1 MPLIAWISLLI
12 LTLCA
17 VGSGVYWS
25 IVWARVL
32 QTQRGL
38 PTARMGLGL
47 PAARELQEDGPAHP
61 PAPTV
66 CVIIPAHNEQAT
78 IAGLAT
84 SLRLQDYPRF
94 RVIFALD
101 RCTDGTEAALR
112 RAIDGDHRFDIVLI
126 HQCPEG
132 WAGKVHAIWSALQ
145 SPRPSPHP
153 PPPDPPRDADLLL
166 FADADTSFDP
176 ACIRACVALL
186 QDRGLDMLSLLSTL
200 TTDRWFETIVQ
211 PVAGMELLR
220 QYPPLKANARDHAR
234 PFANGQFMLFRR
246 AAYDAIGGHE
256 VVKDELLEDIQLAR
270 HLRHKG
276 FMTGL
281 LMADGMLRCRMYSD
295 FAAFRRGWKR
305 IYIEGANRNP
315 GRLRSS
321 ALRLTITGVILPL
334 ASMMAVL
341 AGAAV
346 RLQSGEAMG
355 TVTAVA
361 GLAALLIMFIALA
374 LAAALGSSRLEGI
387 LAYPLGAALVASI
400 LSEASSD
407 LTKGK
412 STVWAGRSY
421 HRPIR

>member
-1 MPLIAWISLLI
+1 MPLIAWISLFI
-12 LTLCA
+12 LTFCA
-17 VGSGVYWS
+17 IGSGIFWV
-25 IVWARVL
+25 IVWVRVL

-47 PAARELQEDGPAHP
+47 PAANALLDDGPA
-61 PAPTV
+61 V
-66 CVIIPAHNEQAT
+66 CAVIPAHNEQAT

-84 SLRLQDYPRF
+84 SLRLQDYPRL
-94 RVIFALD
+94 RVVFALD

-112 RAIDGDHRFDIVLI
+112 RAIDGDPRFDIALI

-132 WAGKVHAIWSALQ
+132 WAGKVHAIWSAMK
-145 SPRPSPHP
+145 SSPHA
-153 PPPDPPRDADLLL
+153 RDADLLL

-176 ACIRACVALL
+176 ACVRACVALL
-186 QDRGLDMLSLLSTL
+186 LERGLDMLSLLSTL
-200 TTDRWFETIVQ
+200 TNDRWFETMVQ

-276 FMTGL
+276 FMTGI
-281 LMADGMLRCRMYSD
+281 LMADGMLRCRMYPD
-295 FAAFRRGWKR
+295 FASFRRGWKR
-305 IYIEGANRNP
+305 IYIEGANRSP
-315 GRLRSS
+315 ARLRTS

-334 ASMMAVL
+334 ASIMAVL

-346 RLQSGEAMG
+346 RLQSGDPMG
-355 TVTAVA
+355 TITAVA
-361 GLAALLIMFIALA
+361 GLAALLSMFIALA

-407 LTKGK
+407 LAKGK
-412 STVWAGRSY
+412 ATVWAGRSY